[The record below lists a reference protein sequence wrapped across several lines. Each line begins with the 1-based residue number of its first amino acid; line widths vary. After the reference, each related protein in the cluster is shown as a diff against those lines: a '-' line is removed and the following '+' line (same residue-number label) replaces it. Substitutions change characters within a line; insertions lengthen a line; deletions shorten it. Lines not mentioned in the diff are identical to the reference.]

1 MTTPI
6 LAYLFALC
14 VCAFT
19 LGTLAGVVVGVAWC
33 RKYEH
38 PVVRDD
44 GYRAAL
50 GMGRPPKASP

>member
-6 LAYLFALC
+6 LAYLLALC

-19 LGTLAGVVVGVAWC
+19 LGWLTGTCIGVAWC

-38 PVVRDD
+38 PAVRDD

-50 GMGRPPKASP
+50 GMGRPPKASK

>member
-6 LAYLFALC
+6 LAYLLAIAAS
-14 VCAFT
+14 AFT
-19 LGTLAGVVVGVAWC
+19 LGTLAGTCIGVAWC

-50 GMGRPPKASP
+50 GMAKPSKVTK